1 MNASNRRFLLFFR
14 DDYYS
19 SLSKEIRLLFR
30 VPLLFLGDI
39 YIHGRRTLMIIE
51 LIILIREKKNYRGG
65 KNGNETCI
73 NKSTNRISRG
83 DRK

>member
-1 MNASNRRFLLFFR
+1 
-14 DDYYS
+14 
-19 SLSKEIRLLFR
+19 
-30 VPLLFLGDI
+30 
-39 YIHGRRTLMIIE
+39 MIIE